1 MKRTSIACR
10 LLLGLLI
17 GSVATLLAVS
27 VLAEEIR
34 AIKPVRVEVKTA
46 QNETVSYIYA
56 ESHAL
61 VIGVSQYRNGWS
73 NLPGVRK
80 DVKEVS
86 QALQEN
92 GFQVTTIEDPGL
104 DQLEIAIEDFIFEKG
119 VNPENR
125 LLIYYAGH
133 GHTMTLGYGGEMG
146 FLVPADAPVPK
157 KGRDAQ
163 FRRQALSMQ
172 RIEEVAKN
180 TSAKHVL
187 FMFDACFAGSVFL
200 VTRVAPAYIQQ
211 NTKEPVRQFITSG
224 SAEQEVPDKS
234 IFRRAFVDALNGKAD
249 YDKDGY
255 LTGTELGSYIQKR
268 TAEDWEGKLTPQY
281 GKLQDPNLNKGDF
294 VFELSK
300 PLKEKRPKAQP
311 NLATQAWAMIE
322 QSENPAIFQAF
333 IEKFPDAPQ
342 RQLAELKLML
352 LSSDGIP
359 AKPDT
364 SSPEKV
370 KPTKLSSNLAS
381 PANESD
387 SSINLVSGANER
399 YRWTPVIVEDKQAK
413 LIWQRQDNGER
424 TFEWAKSYCEG
435 LRVGGDMNWR
445 LPEIDE
451 LRELPVESES
461 RSDGTS
467 ELFNELRRGSYW
479 SGALLNNARVR
490 FQNPWD
496 DKGGIAARYGKD
508 ARYTLCVR
516 SSDGSTPKSSS
527 TVNLHSSNNSSS
539 KTKKNEIQSSFQKR
553 IENSSYQ
560 KIAEST
566 SKVIGCGF
574 FHVGCL
580 EEPLKFP
587 PYQPNFHLK
596 DYRRVHLWGKDRPW
610 TDTELRV
617 QNGDRVYFYGTG
629 EVTTCPH
636 SSCNGRGP
644 RDLNQGSLSCKIGE
658 EASPKNLNR
667 FTKIQSGSGG
677 FKSWLQTRSNG
688 ALYLSVRDWNTYPPP
703 SNYYDDNSGVYI
715 LDIFVIDPD
724 QEEGFNRFKDALF
737 KANPED
743 SSARAYLGN

>member
-1 MKRTSIACR
+1 MRSI
-10 LLLGLLI
+10 I
-17 GSVATLLAVS
+17 GTYNAGKCIVS
-27 VLAEEIR
+27 L
-34 AIKPVRVEVKTA
+34 K
-46 QNETVSYIYA
+46 
-56 ESHAL
+56 AL
-61 VIGVSQYRNGWS
+61 V
-73 NLPGVRK
+73 
-80 DVKEVS
+80 
-86 QALQEN
+86 
-92 GFQVTTIEDPGL
+92 T
-104 DQLEIAIEDFIFEKG
+104 
-119 VNPENR
+119 
-125 LLIYYAGH
+125 
-133 GHTMTLGYGGEMG
+133 
-146 FLVPADAPVPK
+146 
-157 KGRDAQ
+157 
-163 FRRQALSMQ
+163 
-172 RIEEVAKN
+172 
-180 TSAKHVL
+180 
-187 FMFDACFAGSVFL
+187 
-200 VTRVAPAYIQQ
+200 
-211 NTKEPVRQFITSG
+211 
-224 SAEQEVPDKS
+224 
-234 IFRRAFVDALNGKAD
+234 
-249 YDKDGY
+249 
-255 LTGTELGSYIQKR
+255 
-268 TAEDWEGKLTPQY
+268 
-281 GKLQDPNLNKGDF
+281 
-294 VFELSK
+294 
-300 PLKEKRPKAQP
+300 
-311 NLATQAWAMIE
+311 
-322 QSENPAIFQAF
+322 
-333 IEKFPDAPQ
+333 
-342 RQLAELKLML
+342 
-352 LSSDGIP
+352 
-359 AKPDT
+359 
-364 SSPEKV
+364 
-370 KPTKLSSNLAS
+370 
-381 PANESD
+381 
-387 SSINLVSGANER
+387 
-399 YRWTPVIVEDKQAK
+399 K

-445 LPEIDE
+445 LPEINE

-527 TVNLHSSNNSSS
+527 TVNLYSSNNSSS

-677 FKSWLQTRSNG
+677 FKSWLQARSNG

-724 QEEGFNRFKDALF
+724 QEEGFDRFKDALF